1 MVKTRWEFKYVCLKS
16 NRMNNVERVV
26 DTITMRDWRKKAL
39 KGTVRLNQKVEIEEE
54 TRIGIG
60 IDSSLLEE
68 DQLAGKFA
76 KCDALWRSDLPFVQ
90 SLGETFK
97 SWPLVMDTIG
107 NIYTDI
113 GSWPLMTD
121 RFETNKYKIKNWRCG
136 VSIPVPLA
144 C

>member
-1 MVKTRWEFKYVCLKS
+1 
-16 NRMNNVERVV
+16 MNNVERVV

-76 KCDALWRSDLPFVQ
+76 KCDAL
-90 SLGETFK
+90 
-97 SWPLVMDTIG
+97 
-107 NIYTDI
+107 
-113 GSWPLMTD
+113 
-121 RFETNKYKIKNWRCG
+121 
-136 VSIPVPLA
+136 
-144 C
+144 